1 MRAAFAFARLQAA
14 FLSARFRSRPITLRL
29 IHLMDETGTFPRAAR
44 FYVVTA
50 KGKIIMKLTSIGLAA
65 ALALSSALPSAFAQ
79 TATGSATGGTSV
91 GGSATSGTT
100 TGSSMGGTTG
110 SASGTLPGN
119 NPNLNAGGAA
129 AGANS
134 ALNPSGNS
142 FINPSPSGSTLQ
154 PAPGSSVPR

>member
-1 MRAAFAFARLQAA
+1 MPPG
-14 FLSARFRSRPITLRL
+14 S
-29 IHLMDETGTFPRAAR
+29 
-44 FYVVTA
+44 YVVTA

-79 TATGSATGGTSV
+79 SRYRFRNRRHLGRRIGHERHDHGIIDGRNHREARREP
-91 GGSATSGTT
+91 
-100 TGSSMGGTTG
+100 
-110 SASGTLPGN
+110 LPGN